1 MPADRGVQHERVP
14 RLVPGWEQKAADLRP
29 EEGFLLS
36 RIDGQTSWAMLRSI
50 SGLPAAEVDRCLERW
65 VSDGLVELRRAG
77 GASAARGR
85 RSAAPASAP
94 VRAGIDPDVDLPLE
108 LQHRILD
115 FEAQLDRPYHQ
126 LLGVPRDA
134 DDRTIKRA
142 YFKLSKDFHPDRYFR
157 REIGSFTERLDR
169 IFKRVALA
177 YELLMDPTTR
187 AELERSLGA
196 EPIGPEPEPE
206 PERSAASPAAP
217 RTWSKREWL
226 EKMRRRFRIPEE
238 VLAERRFRARQLV
251 DAARV
256 AQHTGNWNEAA
267 SSLRLAIAFDPWS
280 DAYKGAFGEV
290 MSRVN
295 ELRATQLL
303 EEAEGA
309 RDVSA
314 GAEAL
319 RLYEEVLAFRPGDAA
334 VYGRAAQVALAI
346 DDLER
351 AREYAERACELDP
364 QCAPHLLVLSRALRR
379 QGQSEAAKQALERA
393 SHLDPKNPEIQQEL
407 AKVRARGRSR
417 GGKR

>member
-1 MPADRGVQHERVP
+1 VPADRGVQHEGVP

-36 RIDGQTSWAMLRSI
+36 RIDGQTSWGMLRSI
-50 SGLPAAEVDRCLERW
+50 SGLPPAEVDRCLRRF
-65 VSDGLVELRRAG
+65 VSDGLVELRR
-77 GASAARGR
+77 
-85 RSAAPASAP
+85 SAAPERAP
-94 VRAGIDPDVDLPLE
+94 AREGIDPKVELPVE
-108 LQHRILD
+108 LQQRILD
-115 FEAQLDRPYHQ
+115 FEARLDRPYHEI
-126 LLGVPRDA
+126 LGVARDA
-134 DDRTIKRA
+134 DERAIKRA

-157 REIGSFTERLDR
+157 RRLGAFAERLDR

-187 AELERSLGA
+187 AELERSLAA
-196 EPIGPEPEPE
+196 EPI
-206 PERSAASPAAP
+206 PEREPAAAPAAGP
-217 RTWSKREWL
+217 RTWTKHEWL

-238 VLAERRFRARQLV
+238 VLAERRFRARQLA

-256 AQHTGNWNEAA
+256 AQHAGNWNEAA
-267 SSLRLAIAFDPWS
+267 SSLRLAIAFDPWT
-280 DAYKGAFGEV
+280 DVYKGAFGEV

-295 ELRATQLL
+295 ELRAVKLL

-334 VYGRAAQVALAI
+334 VYGRAAQVALTI

-364 QCAPHLLVLSRALRR
+364 QCAAHALVLARALRR
-379 QGQSEAAKQALERA
+379 LSMPDEARQALERA
-393 SHLDPKNPEIQQEL
+393 SRLDPKNPEVQQEL
-407 AKVRARGRSR
+407 AKARNRGRSR
-417 GGKR
+417 GGMR

>member
-1 MPADRGVQHERVP
+1 VPADRGVQHERVP

-36 RIDGQTSWAMLRSI
+36 RIDGQTSWGMLRSI
-50 SGLPAAEVDRCLERW
+50 SGLPPAEVDRCLQRF
-65 VSDGLVELRRAG
+65 VSDGLVELRRA
-77 GASAARGR
+77 AAAGR
-85 RSAAPASAP
+85 APE
-94 VRAGIDPDVDLPLE
+94 RAGIDPGIDLPLE

-115 FEAQLDRPYHQ
+115 FESQLDRPYHQ
-126 LLGVPRDA
+126 ILGVTRDA
-134 DDRTIKRA
+134 DERAIKRA

-157 REIGSFTERLDR
+157 REIGAFAERLDR

-177 YELLMDPTTR
+177 YELLIDPATR
-187 AELERSLGA
+187 AEIERTLGA
-196 EPIGPEPEPE
+196 EPMLEPEPE
-206 PERSAASPAAP
+206 PEQPAGAAARP

-238 VLAERRFRARQLV
+238 VLVERRFRARQLA
-251 DAARV
+251 DASRV
-256 AQHTGNWNEAA
+256 AQHAGNWNEAA
-267 SSLRLAIAFDPWS
+267 SSLRLAIAFDPWT
-280 DAYKGAFGEV
+280 DAYKVAFGEV

-295 ELRATQLL
+295 ELRAAKLL

-334 VYGRAAQVALAI
+334 VYGRAAQVALTI

-351 AREYAERACELDP
+351 AREYADHACELDP
-364 QCAPHLLVLSRALRR
+364 QCAAHALLLARALRR
-379 QGQSEAAKQALERA
+379 LGRPDEAKQALDRA
-393 SHLDPKNPEIQQEL
+393 SRLDPRNPEIQQEL
-407 AKVRARGRSR
+407 AKARARGRSR
-417 GGKR
+417 GGMR